1 MILEKKELYFRDFD
15 TQSFVK
21 VNKLLD
27 LEIKEG
33 YKEELKNLYSLEE
46 NREQILKIGNAKNV
60 VNALL
65 ELDSS
70 CEKLD
75 IESKIRNVQ
84 LKKLFEKE
92 VAVFEILE
100 IADENLMN
108 RIGGDILDVETAYSA
123 KHDILDYYSLSK
135 FANYCR
141 DLDYEDLV
149 EVIKNYL
156 KVKNEF
162 NEDECSLRLLYHN
175 EQDKYYLRAVTSKD
189 GYRDY
194 GINFSVLVALIALN
208 KYVEDNNEEIFINT
222 CVVDDSTVYISF
234 QLTNSIALNENLS
247 LRFSLILENDEIK
260 RNAVSFNGMFTL
272 TFRDNNRES
281 EIFLKPKGMK
291 SDENSF
297 VSDLLTYKHS
307 GGIENVKE
315 KIEKLPELIKEYI
328 EQVGNDAKK
337 IVDIENPND
346 VKTLIANKVKY
357 SKKPEFKIYK
367 EKVFNKLMSIN
378 VDNVFALFELL
389 RNVEDLFEHTDV
401 ISKDF
406 WRTKLYESLTEKK

>member
-1 MILEKKELYFRDFD
+1 M
-15 TQSFVK
+15 
-21 VNKLLD
+21 
-27 LEIKEG
+27 
-33 YKEELKNLYSLEE
+33 KEEYKDELKDLYSLEE
-46 NREQILKIGNAKNV
+46 KREEILKIGNAKSLL
-60 VNALL
+60 NALL
-65 ELDSS
+65 ELDNS

-92 VAVFEILE
+92 KAIFEVLE
-100 IADENLMN
+100 VQDENVIN
-108 RIGGDILDVETAYSA
+108 RIGGDILLVETAYSA

-141 DLDYEDLV
+141 DLEYEDLV
-149 EVIKNYL
+149 DVIKNYL
-156 KVKNEF
+156 NVKNEL
-162 NEDECSLRLLYHN
+162 NEDECSLRLLYHK
-175 EQDKYYLRAVTSKD
+175 EQKSFYLRAITSKD
-189 GYRDY
+189 GYKDY
-194 GINFSVLVALIALN
+194 GINFSVLIALVALN
-208 KYVEDNNEEIFINT
+208 QYVEDNDEEVYINT
-222 CVVDDSTVYISF
+222 CVVDDSTVYVSF
-234 QLTNSIALNENLS
+234 QLTNNIALNQNLS

-272 TFRDNNRES
+272 TFRDNGKES

-307 GGIENVKE
+307 GGIENVKD
-315 KIEKLPELIKEYI
+315 KIEKLPDLIKEYI
-328 EQVGNDAKK
+328 EEVGKDAKN
-337 IVDIENPND
+337 IVNIENPND
-346 VKTLIANKVKY
+346 VKVLIANKVKY
-357 SKKPEFKIYK
+357 SKKPEFKTYK
-367 EKVFNKLMSIN
+367 DKVFNKLMSIN

-389 RNVEDLFEHTDV
+389 RNIEDLFEHTDV